1 MEKKELKNKKED
13 MRGEALVIQWYQMP
27 STWPLFIGPKSF
39 MKFKENYDGVYG
51 IRNSLHVI
59 HCGVTK
65 VTNVTKLMAFRRR
78 KNPRKNLNGHS
89 PYYIFFITGL
99 KFLKLMWGV
108 FWKFHVML
116 TRWNVFFNV
125 SKFAKVILYLGAKG
139 V

>member
-1 MEKKELKNKKED
+1 MEKKELKNKKEYMREN

-39 MKFKENYDGVYG
+39 MKLKENYDGVYG

-89 PYYIFFITGL
+89 PYYIFFIIKML
-99 KFLKLMWGV
+99 KQ
-108 FWKFHVML
+108 
-116 TRWNVFFNV
+116 
-125 SKFAKVILYLGAKG
+125 LYFSIIAYS
-139 V
+139 

>member
-13 MRGEALVIQWYQMP
+13 MRENMRGEALVIQWYQMP

-39 MKFKENYDGVYG
+39 MKLKENYDGVYG

-78 KNPRKNLNGHS
+78 KNPRKNLNLNGHS
-89 PYYIFFITGL
+89 PYYIFFITTL
-99 KFLKLMWGV
+99 K
-108 FWKFHVML
+108 
-116 TRWNVFFNV
+116 
-125 SKFAKVILYLGAKG
+125 YL
-139 V
+139 

>member
-1 MEKKELKNKKED
+1 MEKKELKSKKED
-13 MRGEALVIQWYQMP
+13 MRENMRGEALVIQWYKMP
-27 STWPLFIGPKSF
+27 STWPLFIGLKSF

-89 PYYIFFITGL
+89 PYYIFFITVISIIEE
-99 KFLKLMWGV
+99 FLFV
-108 FWKFHVML
+108 FSLLQKYAEWQ
-116 TRWNVFFNV
+116 
-125 SKFAKVILYLGAKG
+125 VI
-139 V
+139 